1 MSESWNE
8 PGAPLPGAPSP
19 GGKRPGLL
27 DLMLRPFAQVNAGEG
42 LGAVLLT
49 LNIFFLLLAYYLL
62 KTVREPLIL
71 TGGGAEVKSYAS
83 AGQALLL
90 VGLIQAYGSLAKR
103 VPRLRLITITSLFF
117 AACLLVFFVLGV
129 MKVPYLGVAFYL
141 WVGCFN
147 MMVISQ
153 FWSFANDVYTPEQG
167 KRLFAIVGVGSSVGA
182 VLGAKLAKW
191 LIVPIGPYAMM
202 LVAFLVLLLCLAL
215 THASARTELQS
226 KATKV
231 EDAPVAKRNAFTV
244 LMGDRYLL
252 LLAALAVLL
261 NWVNSNGEYIL
272 DRVLVD
278 AAATAIARGETT
290 LTAVKF
296 IGAFKADFFFY
307 VNIVGVVLQLGVVA
321 RLVKYFG
328 VRVAL
333 FVLPCVALATY
344 SCVLLVPLLSVVR
357 IGKTA
362 ENATDYSIQNTVK
375 QMLFLPTSS
384 EVKFTAKPAIDTILV
399 RIGDLLSAAVVAI
412 GAATGLG
419 TKGFALINLVLILV
433 WLPLVFRVGAAYAKR
448 EQEVSS

>member
-1 MSESWNE
+1 MSESRNE
-8 PGAPLPGAPSP
+8 PGAPAPGAPSP
-19 GGKRPGLL
+19 GGARPGLL
-27 DLMLRPFAQVNAGEG
+27 DLMLRPFAHVNAGEG

-49 LNIFFLLLAYYLL
+49 LNILFLLLAYYLL

-83 AGQALLL
+83 AGQAVLL

-147 MMVISQ
+147 MMVVSQ

-182 VLGAKLAKW
+182 VLGAKVAKW
-191 LIVPIGPYAMM
+191 LIVPLGPYVMM

-215 THASARTELQS
+215 THASARTERRDNGP
-226 KATKV
+226 KV
-231 EDAPVAKRNAFTV
+231 EDVPVAKRSAFTV
-244 LMGDRYLL
+244 LIGDRYLL
-252 LLAALAVLL
+252 LIAALAVLL

-278 AAATAIARGETT
+278 AADTAIARGETT

-307 VNIVGVVLQLGVVA
+307 VNVVGVVLQLGVVS

-333 FVLPCVALATY
+333 FVLPCVALASY

-399 RIGDLLSAAVVAI
+399 RIGDLLSAGVVAI

-419 TKGFALINLVLILV
+419 TKGFALVNLVLILA
-433 WLPLVFRVGAAYAKR
+433 WLPLVFRVGAAHAKR
-448 EQEVSS
+448 EQEISS